1 MELMRIYI
9 NLIDTLTVKSENTT
23 INMILFDGYCDSDTF
38 QGTILPG
45 GVDTQK
51 IAPDGSGLLSARYI
65 LQGKDP
71 EGNPCHLFIEN
82 TATIQDG
89 IIGITQPKIY
99 TDSLSLKWLEKEPLY
114 GRILTEGEQLII
126 AIYEGQA

>member
-9 NLIDTLTVKSENTT
+9 NLTDTLTVKSENTT
-23 INMILFDGYCDSDTF
+23 INMILFDGYCDSDIF

-51 IAPDGSGLLSARYI
+51 IESDGSGLLSARYI
-65 LQGKDP
+65 LQGTDL

-82 TATIQDG
+82 TARIQDG
-89 IIGITQPKIY
+89 IIDTTHPAIY
-99 TDSLSLKWLEKEPLY
+99 TDSPSLKWLEKEPLY

-126 AIYEGQA
+126 AIYKSE